1 MVHNQQVYTNK
12 CNDKRNCWIIW
23 ISLEDKYMKE
33 KELGILNSCNT
44 IFDPIDCWFMI
55 IIDVGW

>member
-33 KELGILNSCNT
+33 KGTWDLE
-44 IFDPIDCWFMI
+44 FMQYNL
-55 IIDVGW
+55 